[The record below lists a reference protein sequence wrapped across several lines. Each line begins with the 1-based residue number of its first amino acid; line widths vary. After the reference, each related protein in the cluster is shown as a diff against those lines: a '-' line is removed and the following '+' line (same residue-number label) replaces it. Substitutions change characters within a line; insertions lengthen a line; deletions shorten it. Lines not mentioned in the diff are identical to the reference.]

1 MPLTDSI
8 VAAADIRSPREKT
21 APGPPGAVLL
31 LTLTLRRSAR
41 FLGAVA
47 LGDLLL
53 LGVLLGRSADH
64 RLDDLRVCREY
75 RALLDHPPLAVPGVD
90 PGRAAAMVIDAG
102 GADRRHEALE
112 AELLDEGRVDVQ
124 VLEAPAHFLALQR
137 LLAVL
142 DLRALDGFHR
152 HHRADHAAVVED
164 FADFLFLAGAL
175 ALVVHVFENILVHG
189 AMPGRRKEGQRVI
202 ALRTV

>member
-31 LTLTLRRSAR
+31 LTPIPRRSAR

-64 RLDDLRVCREY
+64 RLDDLRVRRKH
-75 RALLDHPPLAVPGVD
+75 RALLDHPPLAIPGVD

-102 GADRRHEALE
+102 GADRRHEI
-112 AELLDEGRVDVQ
+112 GRASCR
-124 VLEAPAHFLALQR
+124 ER
-137 LLAVL
+137 
-142 DLRALDGFHR
+142 
-152 HHRADHAAVVED
+152 VE
-164 FADFLFLAGAL
+164 
-175 ALVVHVFENILVHG
+175 
-189 AMPGRRKEGQRVI
+189 
-202 ALRTV
+202 